1 MRRAISIACLA
12 LVLACAS
19 YRESRDTSLLF
30 AEEWLVLLD
39 AGDREGAWAQTSEL
53 SRLRYQKEETLKFWF
68 GKREPFGKLV
78 ERKLQVNWERDWLD
92 TAPDGIYRQIT
103 YWSEFENK
111 DFVEEELLL
120 TREDGVWKL
129 LSYQIK

>member
-1 MRRAISIACLA
+1 MRRVVTVACVA

-30 AEEWLVLLD
+30 AEEWLALLE

-53 SRLRYQKEETLKFWF
+53 SRLRHQKEEILKFWF
-68 GKREPFGKLV
+68 GKREPFGRLV
-78 ERKLQVNWERDWLD
+78 NRKLQTNWERAWLD
-92 TAPDGIYRQIT
+92 STPDGIYREIV

-120 TREDGVWKL
+120 TREDGAWKL
-129 LSYQIK
+129 LSYRIK